1 MWKTTEVTYA
11 KVVNVSEMTEM
22 ERTQVYWAQ
31 FKQGNQQAYATLYS
45 MYAALLLRY
54 GRKIIQDR
62 EVVKDCLHDL
72 FVELWRNRQT
82 LGNPESVKNY
92 LLKSMRTK
100 LYKKLKGD
108 KWVLTDRM
116 EEEGAVAQESSPEFA
131 IIQEQFAAEQRQ
143 TIENGLKQ
151 LSKRQREII
160 FLLFYEEMSPNEVAH
175 VMSLTIR
182 TVYNTTY
189 NAIQV
194 LKKNI
199 PVPSVLYGFG
209 ILLACLC

>member
-1 MWKTTEVTYA
+1 MWKTTEVDYA
-11 KVVNVSEMTEM
+11 KVVNVSELNEM
-22 ERTQVYWAQ
+22 QRTQVYWAQ

-108 KWVLTDRM
+108 KWVLTDHM
-116 EEEGAVAQESSPEFA
+116 EEENPEVQEASPEFA
-131 IIQEQFAAEQRQ
+131 LIQEQFVSQQRQ

-160 FLLFYEEMSPNEVAH
+160 FLLFYEEMSPNEVAT
-175 VMSLTIR
+175 VMSLTVR

-194 LKKNI
+194 LKKSI
-199 PVPSVLYGFG
+199 PIQSALYSLAT
-209 ILLACLC
+209 LLISIF